1 MSDFKEIAV
10 RNRQNGVSGEQTGRD
25 LFALSP
31 NGPLEDVVEAL
42 AFAGFPPRDTIMGA
56 TQYSTSLY
64 PGESEY
70 THRQVIIDK
79 MKAVGYPANEVDDAV
94 ADMVAHDLH
103 LEFLPALDA
112 FLHQHLAGR
121 GKLQALPHDGQK
133 LVVVV
138 RDGKSRK

>member
-1 MSDFKEIAV
+1 MSDFKEMAV

-56 TQYSTSLY
+56 TQYSTSLH

-94 ADMVAHDLH
+94 ADIW
-103 LEFLPALDA
+103 
-112 FLHQHLAGR
+112 R
-121 GKLQALPHDGQK
+121 G
-133 LVVVV
+133 
-138 RDGKSRK
+138 

>member
-70 THRQVIIDK
+70 THRQ
-79 MKAVGYPANEVDDAV
+79 MMP
-94 ADMVAHDLH
+94 
-103 LEFLPALDA
+103 LPT
-112 FLHQHLAGR
+112 FGAGR
-121 GKLQALPHDGQK
+121 RFLSRKVSTGFRATRLLNKSRPRVSKRRSERRARCAEH
-133 LVVVV
+133 
-138 RDGKSRK
+138 GKSRK

>member
-10 RNRQNGVSGEQTGRD
+10 RNRQNGVSGEQTGRA

-31 NGPLEDVVEAL
+31 HGPLEDVVEAL
-42 AFAGFPPRDTIMGA
+42 AFAGFPSRDTIMGA

-94 ADMVAHDLH
+94 ADIW
-103 LEFLPALDA
+103 
-112 FLHQHLAGR
+112 R
-121 GKLQALPHDGQK
+121 G
-133 LVVVV
+133 
-138 RDGKSRK
+138 

>member
-42 AFAGFPPRDTIMGA
+42 AFAGFPPRDT
-56 TQYSTSLY
+56 QYSTSLY

-94 ADMVAHDLH
+94 ADIW
-103 LEFLPALDA
+103 
-112 FLHQHLAGR
+112 R
-121 GKLQALPHDGQK
+121 G
-133 LVVVV
+133 
-138 RDGKSRK
+138 

>member
-25 LFALSP
+25 LFA
-31 NGPLEDVVEAL
+31 LEDVVEAL

-94 ADMVAHDLH
+94 ADIW
-103 LEFLPALDA
+103 
-112 FLHQHLAGR
+112 R
-121 GKLQALPHDGQK
+121 G
-133 LVVVV
+133 
-138 RDGKSRK
+138 

>member
-56 TQYSTSLY
+56 TQYS

-94 ADMVAHDLH
+94 ADIW
-103 LEFLPALDA
+103 
-112 FLHQHLAGR
+112 R
-121 GKLQALPHDGQK
+121 G
-133 LVVVV
+133 
-138 RDGKSRK
+138 

>member
-42 AFAGFPPRDTIMGA
+42 AFADSLRA
-56 TQYSTSLY
+56 TPSWRYQYSTSLY

-94 ADMVAHDLH
+94 ADIW
-103 LEFLPALDA
+103 
-112 FLHQHLAGR
+112 R
-121 GKLQALPHDGQK
+121 G
-133 LVVVV
+133 
-138 RDGKSRK
+138 

>member
-1 MSDFKEIAV
+1 M
-10 RNRQNGVSGEQTGRD
+10 RTRQLIIKLPGGTHRSSQRR
-25 LFALSP
+25 P

-42 AFAGFPPRDTIMGA
+42 AFAGFPPRYTIMGA

-94 ADMVAHDLH
+94 ADIW
-103 LEFLPALDA
+103 
-112 FLHQHLAGR
+112 R
-121 GKLQALPHDGQK
+121 G
-133 LVVVV
+133 
-138 RDGKSRK
+138 

>member
-25 LFALSP
+25 
-31 NGPLEDVVEAL
+31 
-42 AFAGFPPRDTIMGA
+42 
-56 TQYSTSLY
+56 QYSTSLY

-94 ADMVAHDLH
+94 ADIW
-103 LEFLPALDA
+103 
-112 FLHQHLAGR
+112 R
-121 GKLQALPHDGQK
+121 G
-133 LVVVV
+133 
-138 RDGKSRK
+138 

>member
-79 MKAVGYPANEVDDAV
+79 MKAVAIRPTKS
-94 ADMVAHDLH
+94 MMP
-103 LEFLPALDA
+103 LPT
-112 FLHQHLAGR
+112 FGAGR
-121 GKLQALPHDGQK
+121 RFLSRKVSTGVP
-133 LVVVV
+133 
-138 RDGKSRK
+138 RDTIAEQVEAEVSKRRSERRARCSEHGKSRK

>member
-79 MKAVGYPANEVDDAV
+79 MKAVAIRPTKS
-94 ADMVAHDLH
+94 MMP
-103 LEFLPALDA
+103 LPT
-112 FLHQHLAGR
+112 FGAGR
-121 GKLQALPHDGQK
+121 RFLSRKVSTGFRATRLLNKSRPRVSKRRSERRARCSEH
-133 LVVVV
+133 
-138 RDGKSRK
+138 GKSRK

>member
-56 TQYSTSLY
+56 TQYSTSLH

-79 MKAVGYPANEVDDAV
+79 MKAVGVSGQRSRRCRCDIW
-94 ADMVAHDLH
+94 
-103 LEFLPALDA
+103 
-112 FLHQHLAGR
+112 R
-121 GKLQALPHDGQK
+121 G
-133 LVVVV
+133 
-138 RDGKSRK
+138 